1 MEDIQKFSKQNL
13 SNLCLIFSTVFSFF
27 INQMEEFNMVTTRK
41 LIKDTTI
48 ATPIDKSQVQPL
60 EKTERPLSSNQA
72 SSLRV

>member
-1 MEDIQKFSKQNL
+1 M
-13 SNLCLIFSTVFSFF
+13 IFSTVFSFF